1 MKWAFPVVV
10 ALALAI
16 AAHQPASASPQ
27 SFEGVVSD
35 SMCGKKHMVPEKT
48 DADCTNICVKANS
61 QYALVVGD
69 KIYTLSGAQG
79 ELPKFAGHRV
89 RVVGDVNGKTIA
101 VNSVTEVPSH

>member
-10 ALALAI
+10 VLALAI
-16 AAHQPASASPQ
+16 AANRPASASPQ
-27 SFEGVVSD
+27 GFEGVVSD
-35 SMCGKKHMVPEKT
+35 SMCGKKHMVPGKT

-69 KIYTLSGAQG
+69 KVYILSGAQG
-79 ELPKFAGHRV
+79 EVQRLTGHRV